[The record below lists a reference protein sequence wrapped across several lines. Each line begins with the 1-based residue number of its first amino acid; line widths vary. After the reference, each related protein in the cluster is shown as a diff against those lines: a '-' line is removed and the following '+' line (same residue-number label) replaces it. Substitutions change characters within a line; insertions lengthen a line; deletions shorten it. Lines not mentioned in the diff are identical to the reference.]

1 MKDGFGLLQNLA
13 KGTYL
18 TILHPTAE
26 IMTKSTKNKTKGA
39 SPKDRN
45 VYVIELDSKILNKG
59 YFLKENPNRD
69 PSKPCVYVGMTS
81 KTPEERFAIHQSE
94 HLHSSPKV
102 REFGIAL
109 MPEHYRDINPLTWR
123 EAVDKEKEL
132 AEDLRSQG
140 FAVWQR

>member
-1 MKDGFGLLQNLA
+1 MHLIDARKNSA

-18 TILHPTAE
+18 AILYPTAE
-26 IMTKSTKNKTKGA
+26 IMTKSTKKKTKRA
-39 SPKDRN
+39 PSKDRN
-45 VYVIELDSKILNKG
+45 VYVIELDSKILKKG

-102 REFGIAL
+102 REFGITL
-109 MPEHYRDINPLTWR
+109 MPDLYEHLNPLTR
-123 EAVDKEKEL
+123 EEVEDMEKKL

-140 FAVWQR
+140 YAVWQR

>member
-1 MKDGFGLLQNLA
+1 MA
-13 KGTYL
+13 
-18 TILHPTAE
+18 ILHPTAG
-26 IMTKSTKNKTKGA
+26 IMTKSTKKKTKGA
-39 SPKDRN
+39 PPEDRN
-45 VYVIELDSKILNKG
+45 IYVIELDSEILKKKD
-59 YFLKENPNRD
+59 FLKENPNRD

-81 KTPEERFAIHQSE
+81 KTPEERFKVHKSDSPK
-94 HLHSSPKV
+94 SSRKV

>member
-1 MKDGFGLLQNLA
+1 
-13 KGTYL
+13 
-18 TILHPTAE
+18 
-26 IMTKSTKNKTKGA
+26 
-39 SPKDRN
+39 
-45 VYVIELDSKILNKG
+45 
-59 YFLKENPNRD
+59 
-69 PSKPCVYVGMTS
+69 MTS

-109 MPEHYRDINPLTWR
+109 MPELYEDINPLTR
-123 EAVDKEKEL
+123 EKAEDMEKTL

>member
-18 TILHPTAE
+18 AILHATAE
-26 IMTKSTKNKTKGA
+26 IMTKRT
-39 SPKDRN
+39 DYC
-45 VYVIELDSKILNKG
+45 VYVIELNSKILKKQD
-59 YFLKENPNRD
+59 FLKENPNKD

-109 MPEHYRDINPLTWR
+109 MRELYEHLNPLTR
-123 EAVDKEKEL
+123 EEVEDMEKKL

-140 FAVWQR
+140 YAVWQR

>member
-1 MKDGFGLLQNLA
+1 
-13 KGTYL
+13 
-18 TILHPTAE
+18 
-26 IMTKSTKNKTKGA
+26 MTKSTKNKTKGA

-45 VYVIELDSKILNKG
+45 VYVIELDSKILKKD

-69 PSKPCVYVGMTS
+69 PSKECVYVGTTS
-81 KTPEERFAIHQSE
+81 KTPEERFKVHKSD
-94 HLHSSPKV
+94 SPKGSRKV

-109 MPEHYRDINPLTWR
+109 MPELYEDINPLTR
-123 EAVDKEKEL
+123 EKAEDMEKTH

>member
-18 TILHPTAE
+18 AILHTTAE
-26 IMTKSTKNKTKGA
+26 IMTKSTKKKTKRA
-39 SPKDRN
+39 PSKDRN
-45 VYVIELDSKILNKG
+45 VYVIELDSKILKKKD
-59 YFLKENPNRD
+59 FLKENPNRD
-69 PSKPCVYVGMTS
+69 PSQQCVYVGMTS
-81 KTPEERFAIHQSE
+81 KTPEERFKVHKSDSPK
-94 HLHSSPKV
+94 SSRKV

-109 MPEHYRDINPLTWR
+109 MPKFYRDIKPLTWR
-123 EAVDKEKEL
+123 EAVDREKEL